1 MAKKVC
7 EFFVQHFYVFLK
19 NILISLY
26 VRSYYKPRSLLRI
39 SRFKVILPFF
49 LTASFRRLSARMIRF
64 CSVLLFCVGV
74 VYGVSLEML

>member
-1 MAKKVC
+1 M
-7 EFFVQHFYVFLK
+7 FFK
-19 NILISLY
+19 NILISLSTKNRGPY
-26 VRSYYKPRSLLRI
+26 CGFHV
-39 SRFKVILPFF
+39 KVILPFF

>member
-1 MAKKVC
+1 MLVVTINRGPYC
-7 EFFVQHFYVFLK
+7 GFHV
-19 NILISLY
+19 
-26 VRSYYKPRSLLRI
+26 
-39 SRFKVILPFF
+39 KVILPFF